1 MSHKG
6 SPDFPGSW
14 GELADLLRDTHQ
26 SLARAGAAG
35 ARDDEVVALSR
46 AARKAVR
53 RAEIDL
59 EEAVAEVSLLAR
71 DARSLAARS
80 L

>member
-1 MSHKG
+1 MCHKG
-6 SPDFPGSW
+6 SPCFPGSW
-14 GELADLLRDTHQ
+14 GELADLLRETHEA
-26 SLARAGAAG
+26 LAQAGAAG
-35 ARDDEVVALSR
+35 VRDDEVVALSR

-53 RAEIDL
+53 CAEVDL
-59 EEAVAEVSLLAR
+59 EKAVEEVSLLAR